1 MACEDNAYDELMVVV
16 PQIFRAVALLLVL
29 YIGVQVVTCDAPGSD
44 CSSFATQNDHK
55 QPAPTDAGD
64 NCICCCAHPAPVP
77 LFASVLLERLA
88 VPAYFSEPV
97 AKPHTRPSEIEH
109 PPQLS

>member
-1 MACEDNAYDELMVVV
+1 MLVLSRV
-16 PQIFRAVALLLVL
+16 FSAVALLLVL
-29 YIGVQVVTCDAPGSD
+29 YVGVQVATCDAPGSD
-44 CSSFATQNDHK
+44 CSSFASQNDHK
-55 QPAPTDAGD
+55 HSVPTDAGD

-77 LFASVLLERLA
+77 MIAAVIMERVMVPVYFA
-88 VPAYFSEPV
+88 EPI